1 MANSPDQKATATV
14 KKRPKSPKEKGISL
28 GVKMWIFFMIM
39 FGFLGYST
47 VVSILFGVV
56 GGGAAGVIY
65 AWWHITDIPEQTPAS
80 DAQRTL
86 AYVTDQRSKIKNN
99 PDFKR

>member
-1 MANSPDQKATATV
+1 MANLQDKKATSNV
-14 KKRPKSPKEKGISL
+14 KKRPKSPKEQGISL
-28 GVKMWIFFMIM
+28 GIKMWIFFMLT

-47 VVSILFGVV
+47 VLSILFGVV
-56 GGGAAGVIY
+56 GGVAAGLIY
-65 AWWHITDIPEQTPAS
+65 AWWHITDVPEQTPAS

-86 AYVTDQRSKIKNN
+86 AYVTEQRSKIKDN

>member
-1 MANSPDQKATATV
+1 MATLQDKKSANTA
-14 KKRPKSPKEKGISL
+14 KKRPKSPKEKGISF
-28 GVKMWIFFMIM
+28 GVKMWIFFMLM

-47 VVSILFGVV
+47 VLSILFGVV
-56 GGGAAGVIY
+56 GGVAAGLIY
-65 AWWHITDIPEQTPAS
+65 AWWHITDVPEQTPAS

-86 AYVTDQRSKIKNN
+86 AYVTDQRSKIKEN

>member
-1 MANSPDQKATATV
+1 MANLQDKKATSGG
-14 KKRPKSPKEKGISL
+14 KRPPKSPKQKGIAF
-28 GVKMWIFFMIM
+28 GIKMWIFFMFS

-47 VVSILFGVV
+47 ALSLLFGVV
-56 GGGAAGVIY
+56 GGVAAGFIY

-86 AYVTDQRSKIKNN
+86 AYVAEQQFKIKKISNS
-99 PDFKR
+99 KK

>member
-1 MANSPDQKATATV
+1 MTATV
-14 KKRPKSPKEKGISL
+14 KKHPKSPKEKGISF
-28 GVKMWIFFMIM
+28 GVKMWIFFMVM

-47 VVSILFGVV
+47 AVSILFGVV
-56 GGGAAGVIY
+56 GGGAAGLIY

-80 DAQRTL
+80 DAQKTL
-86 AYVTDQRSKIKNN
+86 AYVTEQRSKIKEN

>member
-1 MANSPDQKATATV
+1 MTNLPNKKGTATV
-14 KKRPKSPKEKGISL
+14 KRHPKSPQEKGISF
-28 GVKMWIFFMIM
+28 GVKMWIFFMVM

-47 VVSILFGVV
+47 ALSILFGVV
-56 GGGAAGVIY
+56 GGVAAGFIY

-86 AYVTDQRSKIKNN
+86 AYVTEQRSKKKGK